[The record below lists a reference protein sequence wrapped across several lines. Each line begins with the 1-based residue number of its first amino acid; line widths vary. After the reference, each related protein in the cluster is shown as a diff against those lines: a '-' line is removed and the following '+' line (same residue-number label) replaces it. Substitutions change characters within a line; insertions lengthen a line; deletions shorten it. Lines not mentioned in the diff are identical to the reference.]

1 MARAGAVPVL
11 AMAFAF
17 AKRRL
22 ASSRTRWTAS
32 PASYSGKWVNNH
44 GHSGPDPVTVI
55 CPGSASVNNRAICA
69 AP

>member
-1 MARAGAVPVL
+1 MVRARAVPV
-11 AMAFAF
+11 MTIAFAC
-17 AKRRL
+17 AERRL
-22 ASSRTRWTAS
+22 ASLRTLWTAS

-55 CPGSASVNNRAICA
+55 CPSSASLNNRAICA